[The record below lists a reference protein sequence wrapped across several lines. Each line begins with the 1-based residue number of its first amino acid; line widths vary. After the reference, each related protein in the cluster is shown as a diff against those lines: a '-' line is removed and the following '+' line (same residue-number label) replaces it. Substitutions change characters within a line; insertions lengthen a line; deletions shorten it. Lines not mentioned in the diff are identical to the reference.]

1 MIVMLVRE
9 IMTRRVVT
17 VTPETPVV
25 EARRLLDEHRIRH
38 LPVVVGERLVGM
50 LSDRDI
56 RSAGTAAARDGV
68 VGAIMTATPVTVS
81 SDTRVEDAAQ
91 LLVDRKIGG
100 LPVVDGQTLSGIVT
114 ADDLLR
120 ALVIIVSTSTL
131 DRISVELAADRD
143 A

>member
-1 MIVMLVRE
+1 M
-9 IMTRRVVT
+9 
-17 VTPETPVV
+17 
-25 EARRLLDEHRIRH
+25 
-38 LPVVVGERLVGM
+38 
-50 LSDRDI
+50 
-56 RSAGTAAARDGV
+56 
-68 VGAIMTATPVTVS
+68 S